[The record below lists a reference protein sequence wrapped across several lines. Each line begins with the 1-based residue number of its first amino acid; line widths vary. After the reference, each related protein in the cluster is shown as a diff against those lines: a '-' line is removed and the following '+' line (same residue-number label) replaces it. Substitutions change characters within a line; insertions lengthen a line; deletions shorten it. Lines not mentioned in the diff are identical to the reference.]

1 MNTFIVSTGKQERSE
16 KMNQADFPM
25 LKEDL
30 IYLDNGATT
39 LKPKCVIDKI
49 TEYYERYSANAHRGD
64 YDISFKVDQ
73 EYEKAREIVRN
84 FINARYR
91 EEVVFTSGS
100 TESLNMIANGFF
112 GKYLEAGDEVI
123 LSQSEHASNVLPWF
137 RLAKEKGVV
146 IRYIPLDESHY
157 VTLDNLKKVVTPNT
171 KVIALASITNVIGDE
186 RPMKE
191 ICEFA
196 HQNNIFVVMDG
207 AQSVPHR
214 KTDVQDLDVDFL
226 AFSGHKMC
234 GPTGIGVLYG
244 KKELLE
250 EMEPQNL
257 GGGMNESFDSPN
269 EVYLKEL
276 PTRLEAGTPNIAGA
290 LGLGAAITYLENI
303 GMEKIEAYEKKL
315 RKYALEKLVSI
326 PHLDILNIESDSGII
341 SFNVEGVFSQDVA
354 YYLNKYKVCV
364 RAGNHCAKILKQETG
379 VQNSLRVSLYFYNT
393 EQDIDDLVEL
403 LSNKEK
409 IVEEMI

>member
-1 MNTFIVSTGKQERSE
+1 MNIE
-16 KMNQADFPM
+16 DFPM

-39 LKPKCVIDKI
+39 LKPQCVIDKI
-49 TEYYERYSANAHRGD
+49 TEYYTKYSANAHRGD

-84 FINARYR
+84 FIHAKYK
-91 EEVVFTSGS
+91 EEVVFTSGT

-112 GKYLEAGDEVI
+112 GKFLEPNDEI
-123 LSQSEHASNVLPWF
+123 LITQSEHASNVLPWF
-137 RLAKEKGVV
+137 RLSRKLGVV
-146 IRYIPLDESHY
+146 VKYIPLDEHHY
-157 VTLDNLKKVVTPNT
+157 VTLESVKKSITPNT
-171 KVIALASITNVIGDE
+171 KVISLASITNVIGDE
-186 RPMKE
+186 RPIKE

-196 HQNNIFVVMDG
+196 HENNIFVVMDG

-234 GPTGIGVLYG
+234 GPTGIGILYG

-269 EVYLKEL
+269 EVYLKDL

-290 LGLGAAITYLENI
+290 IGLGEAIKYLESI
-303 GMEKIEAYEKKL
+303 GMEKIEDYEKNLRAYAINKL
-315 RKYALEKLVSI
+315 ILI

-341 SFNVEGVFSQDVA
+341 SFNVTDVFSQDVA
-354 YYLNKYKVCV
+354 YYLNKYKICV
-364 RAGNHCAKILKQETG
+364 RAGNHCAKNLKQETG

-393 EQDIDDLVEL
+393 ESDIDNLVEL

-409 IVEEMI
+409 IMEEML